1 MKEFVNT
8 NFRFYNVKFI
18 GEPKNRED
26 FRWKNKDNIVEPE
39 MNYYVANP
47 SNSETNP
54 LSVSYP
60 SSISIMEPQKSIHQ
74 TEICM
79 S

>member
-1 MKEFVNT
+1 MINI
-8 NFRFYNVKFI
+8 KFI

-26 FRWKNKDNIVEPE
+26 FHWKHKDNTVKPE
-39 MNYYVANP
+39 VNYYVANP
-47 SNSETNP
+47 LYSETNSNP
-54 LSVSYP
+54 FSVSYP
-60 SSISIMEPQKSIHQ
+60 SSISIMEPQKSHYK